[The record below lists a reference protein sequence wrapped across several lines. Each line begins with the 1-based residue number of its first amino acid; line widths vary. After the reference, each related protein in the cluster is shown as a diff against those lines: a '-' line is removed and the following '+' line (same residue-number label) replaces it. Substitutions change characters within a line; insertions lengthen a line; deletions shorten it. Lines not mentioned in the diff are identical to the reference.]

1 VRSATLFAYGQTGS
15 GKTHT
20 VSGSGGAE
28 ADSGVIPRLV
38 AELYDRCSSSAA
50 GEGQQ
55 SSQMVISASFVQ
67 LYNDELSELLGGP
80 DCTLSTSQQAAFTT
94 PTKL

>member
-1 VRSATLFAYGQTGS
+1 MS
-15 GKTHT
+15 GR
-20 VSGSGGAE
+20 GGAE
-28 ADSGVIPRLV
+28 DSGVIPRLV
-38 AELYDRCSSSAA
+38 AELYAAA

-80 DCTLSTSQQAAFTT
+80 DCTLSASQQAAFTT

>member
-1 VRSATLFAYGQTGS
+1 MRSATLFAYGQTGS

-20 VSGSGGAE
+20 VSGSGAE
-28 ADSGVIPRLV
+28 DSGIIPRLV

-50 GEGQQ
+50 AGEDEGQQ
-55 SSQMVISASFVQ
+55 SQMVISASFVQ

-80 DCTLSTSQQAAFTT
+80 DCTLSTSQHAAFTT

>member
-1 VRSATLFAYGQTGS
+1 MRSATLFAYGQTGS

-28 ADSGVIPRLV
+28 DSGVIPRLV

-80 DCTLSTSQQAAFTT
+80 DCTLSTSQHAAFTT